1 MYVSKDKASAVVFA
15 FDIFPRYSEKLY
27 NVVMDGLDASKKYD
41 VREINRADGSQG
53 EVKTYSG
60 EYLMTV
66 GLPLFSA
73 QKLSS
78 RVYELKAR

>member
-1 MYVSKDKASAVVFA
+1 M
-15 FDIFPRYSEKLY
+15 
-27 NVVMDGLDASKKYD
+27 
-41 VREINRADGSQG
+41 REINRADGSQG